1 MKKLACLATFLF
13 PLLVFSQRLHLNIT
27 GGFLNYQG
35 DLQDKPFTLD
45 QSNGAF
51 GAGLAYD
58 LTPHFSVRSGFLYG
72 KVSADDK
79 RNKPLLQQR
88 NLNFQSNILEGNVML
103 EYNLFDLSEKRF
115 TPYVFAGLAVYH
127 FNPYTYDTVGN
138 KLFLQPLG
146 TEGEGLAAYPDRKQY
161 KLTQLAVPFGGGV
174 KLRVSDN
181 VTIGYEI
188 GLRNLRTDHL
198 DDVSSTYPDQALLLA
213 ARGPKAV
220 ELSYRGGELK
230 NGSPDFP
237 AEGTIRGSA
246 AQKDWY
252 YFQGINISIGLNGVK
267 GIKGFR
273 GGRSSVDCPVF

>member
-51 GAGLAYD
+51 GAGLTYD

-252 YFQGINISIGLNGVK
+252 YFHGINISIGLNGVK

-273 GGRSSVDCPVF
+273 GRSSVDCPVF